1 MNQDSNRSRIVIGTL
16 LILGGGFWLASTVFP
31 PLRALVGQF
40 TWPMIMIAIGGA
52 LLVGGVLGGTPGMA
66 VPACIV
72 GGIGM
77 ILFWQN
83 QTGNFGSWAYAWT
96 LIPGFAGVG
105 EVLAALLG
113 DRNTAHI
120 RSGLRQ
126 IVVSAV
132 LFVVFGSFLGGFRV
146 LGPYWPVIL
155 IAGGLLLILDT
166 LFFKK

>member
-1 MNQDSNRSRIVIGTL
+1 
-16 LILGGGFWLASTVFP
+16 
-31 PLRALVGQF
+31 
-40 TWPMIMIAIGGA
+40 
-52 LLVGGVLGGTPGMA
+52 MA

-166 LFFKK
+166 LIFKK